1 MANTLKLQVVS
12 PDKPGFATDVT
23 LVNLPGSAGAFGVMA
38 KHMPIMATIRPGT
51 LKVVAGGKSE
61 FYFVSKGFVEVNP
74 KGVTVLAEAY
84 ERADEIDAERAKKSK
99 ETAQEQLS
107 AKKDAKQHPELQSK
121 LERALGRLKVIEE
134 AKQAGA

>member
-12 PDKPGFATDVT
+12 PDKPGFAADVT
-23 LVNLPGSAGAFGVMA
+23 LVNLPGSAGAFGVMS
-38 KHMPIMATIRPGT
+38 KHMPLMATIRPGT

-61 FYFVSKGFVEVNP
+61 YYFVSKGFVEVNP

-84 ERADEIDAERAKKSK
+84 ERVDEIDAERAKKSLEKAK
-99 ETAQEQLS
+99 ELLASNKEMKHNLEVLS
-107 AKKDAKQHPELQSK
+107 S
-121 LERALGRLKVIEE
+121 LERAQGRLKVIEE